1 MEEQSSVF
9 QVGRIEKLASSASQ
23 IEIVKRDSTHLKHFS
38 FNKSGDTSLRV
49 FDIKI
54 V

>member
-1 MEEQSSVF
+1 MF
-9 QVGRIEKLASSASQ
+9 QVGHIEKLASSASQ
-23 IEIVKRDSTHLKHFS
+23 IEIVKGDSTHLKQSS